1 MKLLVLLLLIC
12 LTAGP
17 ALAAPAG
24 DYMGGSIDLGGSGP
38 QVTVVTTVVTQATPA
53 AFPPATLLVTGSL
66 LIITTPPGAAIIIDG
81 TRQGVSPA
89 TIPNLAPGDHT
100 LLVQKNGYNDTTATV
115 TVIAGQTKAYS
126 TLLVPA
132 TTATGTPSRPLPTKT
147 PGFTSALALSALAMV
162 LALKR
167 VL

>member
-1 MKLLVLLLLIC
+1 MKLLVLLLMIC

-17 ALAAPAG
+17 ALAAG

-53 AFPPATLLVTGSL
+53 AFPPATLPVTGSL

-81 TRQGVSPA
+81 TRQGISPA
-89 TIPNLAPGDHT
+89 TIPDLAPGDHT
-100 LLVQKNGYNDTTATV
+100 LLILMNGYNDTTATV
-115 TVIAGQTKAYS
+115 TVIAGQTTAYS

-132 TTATGTPSRPLPTKT
+132 TTATPSRPLPTKT
-147 PGFTSALALSALAMV
+147 PGFTSALALSALAAV